1 MEVWHIWII
10 ISLLFFILEIFTPGF
25 AVACLS
31 IGAIGGAIATLVGW
45 EFKFQL
51 LVFAIT
57 SIVALVSVRPLVI
70 KFLKSK
76 KKETLTNTDA
86 LIGREAIVTETIQ
99 PHIGGR
105 VKIDGDDWKA
115 VCSNAASVDYGTVV
129 RITKVDRVI
138 LTVETINEQ

>member
-10 ISLLFFILEIFTPGF
+10 VALLFFILEIFTPGF
-25 AVACLS
+25 AVACLA

-86 LIGREAIVTETIQ
+86 LIGRESIVTETIQ
-99 PHIGGR
+99 PNVGGR

-115 VCSNAASVDYGTVV
+115 VCSNADSVNCGTIV
-129 RITKVDRVI
+129 RITKVDSVI
-138 LTVETINEQ
+138 LTVETINE

>member
-10 ISLLFFILEIFTPGF
+10 IALLFFILEIFTPGF

-31 IGAIGGAIATLVGW
+31 IGAIGGAIATLAGW

-76 KKETLTNTDA
+76 KKLTATIGKPFA
-86 LIGREAIVTETIQ
+86 LMPPAWTVA
-99 PHIGGR
+99 PLF
-105 VKIDGDDWKA
+105 
-115 VCSNAASVDYGTVV
+115 ASPRWTA
-129 RITKVDRVI
+129 
-138 LTVETINEQ
+138 